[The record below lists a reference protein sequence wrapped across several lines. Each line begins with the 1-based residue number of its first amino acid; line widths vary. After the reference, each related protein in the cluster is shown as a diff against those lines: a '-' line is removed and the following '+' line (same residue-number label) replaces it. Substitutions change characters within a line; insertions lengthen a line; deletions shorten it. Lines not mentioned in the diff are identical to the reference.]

1 MDIIE
6 RNARAVMTVRDR
18 LRHIAFRND
27 VVQAVLIVP
36 RDYETYGLSESYKT
50 QMDGHARL
58 LHGSAGITVLDPQT
72 LISNT
77 SRADRIHTDDNERT
91 SYFVAAAKLG
101 YCIGEINRFE
111 MAMNWYRLE
120 REYLNLD
127 TSIPIVGATPQET
140 GGPAIAKNPEDPFDN
155 EVRERELEAINEI
168 AAQEPKR
175 EIFLETEKEANP
187 LYPLDTVKEE
197 AKILQMMQ
205 PDIHAATVSG
215 LNDVIDWSS
224 SSDEED
230 LISFD
235 LPPGSQPNVSRPKGQ
250 AVEVAA
256 VDPNDIGEDGQI
268 KLILTS
274 KRKSHNKMTAALSA
288 ATPKVKAKAMPTR
301 LSPERSVARRSPPTV
316 PKAARKVGETR
327 GQAAEPKR
335 EWIKCSGIK
344 IPRTMAEGRS

>member
-1 MDIIE
+1 M
-6 RNARAVMTVRDR
+6 
-18 LRHIAFRND
+18 
-27 VVQAVLIVP
+27 
-36 RDYETYGLSESYKT
+36 
-50 QMDGHARL
+50 
-58 LHGSAGITVLDPQT
+58 LDPQT

-77 SRADRIHTDDNERT
+77 SRTDRIHTDDNERNRKHYI

-101 YCIGEINRFE
+101 YSIDQINRFE
-111 MAMNWYRLE
+111 GAMNWYRLE
-120 REYLNLD
+120 REYLDID
-127 TSIPIVGATPQET
+127 TSIPIVGGSPQET

-175 EIFLETEKEANP
+175 EIFLEAEKEANP

-197 AKILQMMQ
+197 AKILHMMQ

-230 LISFD
+230 QVISFD
-235 LPPGSQPNVSRPKGQ
+235 LPPGSQPKVSRPKGQ

-256 VDPNDIGEDGQI
+256 VDPNDVGEDGQI

-288 ATPKVKAKAMPTR
+288 ATPKVKAKAM
-301 LSPERSVARRSPPTV
+301 SKQAASSSDQASVAGSSKTQPGEIRGPEII
-316 PKAARKVGETR
+316 PKAK
-327 GQAAEPKR
+327 QFPKLL
-335 EWIKCSGIK
+335 ESLGDPWPGCGTK
-344 IPRTMAEGRS
+344 EGVDQMLRNQDSPG

>member
-18 LRHIAFRND
+18 LRHIAYRED
-27 VVQAVLIVP
+27 VVQVVLIVP
-36 RDYETYGLSESYKT
+36 RDFETYGLGESYKT
-50 QMDGHARL
+50 QMDGHAHL

-77 SRADRIHTDDNERT
+77 SRADRIHTDDTERNRRH
-91 SYFVAAAKLG
+91 YINFYVAAAKLG
-101 YCIGEINRFE
+101 YCIGQINRFAG
-111 MAMNWYRLE
+111 AMNWYLLE
-120 REYLNLD
+120 REYMDID

-168 AAQEPKR
+168 AAQESRR
-175 EIFLETEKEANP
+175 EIFLEAEKEANP

-235 LPPGSQPNVSRPKGQ
+235 LPPCSQPKVSRPKGQ

-256 VDPNDIGEDGQI
+256 VDPNDVGEDGQI
-268 KLILTS
+268 KLFLTS

-288 ATPKVKAKAMPTR
+288 ATPKVKSKAMPM
-301 LSPERSVARRSPPTV
+301 P
-316 PKAARKVGETR
+316 AASSS
-327 GQAAEPKR
+327 GQAPVAGTCETQPGEIR
-335 EWIKCSGIK
+335 G
-344 IPRTMAEGRS
+344 PQGEGSSQSCFKARGDPWPGC